1 MVLAWRYLGYWI
13 AITIFLIGLPN
24 YASAQLIFSGELR
37 PRAEFR
43 HGYRTLAGNSSE
55 TAILVSQRSR
65 LNLDYKDK
73 NFKVFLSVQ
82 DVRVW
87 GDEEQLKD
95 QSSLALHEAW
105 GELLLSEK
113 VSLKVG
119 RQELVYDDHRL
130 LGNVNWVQQARS
142 HDGMVL
148 KYKNNGWKAH
158 LGLAYNNASETLF
171 KTKYT
176 LNNYRVLSF
185 FWLNKTFAE
194 KLQMSF
200 IGLTDGFQ
208 TADSTSNILYR
219 GTMGPHLV
227 LKSGGLQL
235 KSTFYYQFGKNAN
248 HRNINAYMLAL
259 SASYKSNNTT
269 FGVGVDVL
277 SGTDAMDVN
286 NEKNNSFHTLYAT
299 NHKFYG
305 FMDYFLNIPA
315 NTRSGGLTDI
325 YGKVNYKF
333 SSKTSLASTF
343 HYFLLSDNVIDPE
356 NLGRAIDKGLGA
368 EIDLVL
374 NYKILPRV
382 NFKGGWSV
390 MLPSSSME
398 VLKGGDKNQFQYWGW
413 MMLTFKPEF
422 FNSNNQKTPG

>member
-1 MVLAWRYLGYWI
+1 MDKARRGIGYWI
-13 AITIFLIGLPN
+13 VVAIVIGLAN
-24 YASAQLIFSGELR
+24 CVSAQFILSGELR

-43 HGYRTLAGNSSE
+43 HGYRTLAGESSS
-55 TAILVSQRSR
+55 TAILASQRSR
-65 LNLDYKDK
+65 LNLDYKDT
-73 NFKVFLSVQ
+73 NFKVFLSIQ

-95 QSSLALHEAW
+95 LSSVALHEAW
-105 GELLLSEK
+105 GELFVSDK
-113 VSLKVG
+113 FSLKAG

-130 LGNVNWVQQARS
+130 LGNVNWVQQGRS
-142 HDGMVL
+142 HDAVVL
-148 KYKNNGWKAH
+148 KYKDNGWKAH

-185 FWLNKTFAE
+185 FWLNKTFEE
-194 KLQMSF
+194 KLKFSF
-200 IGLTDGFQ
+200 MALTDGFQ

-219 GTMGPHLV
+219 GTIGPHLE

-248 HRNINAYMLAL
+248 HREI
-259 SASYKSNNTT
+259 SAFMFGLYGSYKVNNAT
-269 FGVGVDVL
+269 FGAGVDYL
-277 SGTDAMDVN
+277 SGTDALDAG
-286 NEKNNSFHTLYAT
+286 NEKNKSFHTLYAT

-325 YGKVNYKF
+325 YGQVNYKF
-333 SSKTSLASTF
+333 SSKTALASTF

-356 NLGRAIDKGLGA
+356 NLGKAIDKDLGA

-374 NYKILPRV
+374 NYKIMPRV
-382 NFKGGWSV
+382 NIKSGWSV

-398 VLKGGDKNQFQYWGW
+398 VLKGGDKNEFQYWGW
-413 MMLTFKPEF
+413 MMLTFRPEF
-422 FNSNNQKTPG
+422 FNSTLQKAGG